1 MKTLAQLK
9 RDAKDKKISLEMVE
23 WYGQKGNEI
32 PERLRG
38 VRKVIGAN
46 TVALILL
53 NADGKESELR
63 PEAASLVEYDD
74 DTLTVYASGYRDLT
88 EKERE
93 ILAAWEAE
101 EKAYLEKN
109 SMADTF
115 WKKKHFF
122 MDRGYEW
129 LLGFSPVN
137 GKIYNAAANKVRDRA
152 VRGVAILKYKVYRG

>member
-9 RDAKDKKISLEMVE
+9 RDAKDKKISLEMIE
-23 WYGQKGNEI
+23 WYGQKGAEI

-46 TVALILL
+46 SVAIMLL

-63 PEAASLVEYDD
+63 PEAASLVEYDEN
-74 DTLTVYASGYRDLT
+74 TLTIYAAGYRELT
-88 EKERE
+88 EKESKV
-93 ILAAWEAE
+93 LAEWETE
-101 EKAYLEKN
+101 EKAYLEKYPT
-109 SMADTF
+109 AETF

-122 MDRGYEW
+122 MDRGCEW

-137 GKIYNAAANKVRDRA
+137 GKIYNLATNKVRDRA
-152 VRGVAILKYKVYRG
+152 VKGDVILKYSVYRE